1 MTAHLGA
8 PAGRSQGQ
16 SAPFQRCRRGRVA
29 APLLGAAAKP
39 LVVLARISNVLARI
53 NNTRPLR
60 MRYPMPKSAAVEEAR
75 MRGGIQQK
83 GARYMEDDKLVQRHI
98 ALSSPSPTASAPL
111 PDQTA
116 LRRILVP
123 SEAVLQ
129 RLFDLTAAEA
139 RLACSIS
146 RGETLEE
153 AAAALGVKVSTVR
166 SQLAKLMIKTGTRRQ
181 GQLVA
186 LLVRVAYL
194 AG

>member
-1 MTAHLGA
+1 
-8 PAGRSQGQ
+8 
-16 SAPFQRCRRGRVA
+16 
-29 APLLGAAAKP
+29 
-39 LVVLARISNVLARI
+39 
-53 NNTRPLR
+53 
-60 MRYPMPKSAAVEEAR
+60 
-75 MRGGIQQK
+75 
-83 GARYMEDDKLVQRHI
+83 MEDDKLVQRYI
-98 ALSSPSPTASAPL
+98 ALSSPSPTASAHL

-186 LLVRVAYL
+186 LLVRVAHV

>member
-1 MTAHLGA
+1 
-8 PAGRSQGQ
+8 
-16 SAPFQRCRRGRVA
+16 
-29 APLLGAAAKP
+29 
-39 LVVLARISNVLARI
+39 
-53 NNTRPLR
+53 

-83 GARYMEDDKLVQRHI
+83 KVARYMEDDKLVQRHI